1 MDHAERRRAAH
12 LNLVDSSR
20 QLFELDSGAELADY
34 HGALIGAGSHPHP
47 AISNAVMRRDD
58 AVDATELIAVARRF
72 FTDRGRGF
80 SVWVRGGVDEDLL
93 AAAEKD
99 GLNFVYEMP
108 EMTCEQRV
116 DQRPLADNAEV
127 QPVTST
133 DQVAAYW
140 ELTGRAYVSLAF
152 PQELFGYYDRL
163 EGVLADNVA
172 AFLGYLDGKPVSAAM
187 TVVHDG
193 VAGIYWVGTLEEA
206 RGRGLAWAT
215 TAAATNA
222 GLDMGAELASLQASH
237 MGEPIYSR
245 MGYEALYPYRLFM
258 AEPPEAAPNQA

>member
-1 MDHAERRRAAH
+1 VDDAERRRAAH

-34 HGALIGAGSHPHP
+34 DGALIGAGSHPHP

-58 AVDATELIAVARRF
+58 AIDPGELIAAARGF
-72 FTDRGRGF
+72 FGDRGRGF
-80 SVWVRGGVDEDLL
+80 SVYVRGGIDEDLT
-93 AAAEKD
+93 AAAEED
-99 GLNFVYEMP
+99 GLTFIYEMP
-108 EMTCEQRV
+108 EMVCEHRV
-116 DQRPLADNAEV
+116 EQRPLPEDAEIR
-127 QPVTST
+127 PVTEI

-140 ELTGRAYVSLAF
+140 ALTAKAYISLDF
-152 PQELFGYYDRL
+152 PPELFGQYDRRDGL
-163 EGVLADNVA
+163 LADNLR
-172 AFLGYLDGKPVSAAM
+172 AFLGYLDGTAVSAAM

-222 GLDMGAELASLQASH
+222 GFDLGAELASLQASP
-237 MGEPIYSR
+237 MGERIYAR
-245 MGYEALYPYRLFM
+245 MGYEQLYPYRLFM
-258 AEPPEAAPNQA
+258 AEPPGG